1 MNTFTEALEKL
12 RHEFADRWRGI
23 GTDEPE
29 DTGVIT
35 QEDFDSFLSR
45 AAQLGAEHVARK
57 VEEQP
62 AKKPCFDCDHHLC
75 IGFRLSIKAARQG
88 LSEVKGE

>member
-1 MNTFTEALEKL
+1 MTPFTEALKKL
-12 RHEFADRWRGI
+12 RKEACSSWPEPCDR
-23 GTDEPE
+23 PLC
-29 DTGVIT
+29 
-35 QEDFDSFLSR
+35 QEVLVFISR